1 MSYSNI
7 NDEVKMKKAP
17 SFRRCLFYAFLFLVG
32 NVLMDAYGYT
42 KLLKSQHFQSQYFEL
57 YYLGSLLAAF
67 LVASGQFVATVFYSW
82 HLNRDRAFF
91 YLFQFMLWLFVT
103 WLTFVI
109 HATFAGIGFHSV
121 PIHD

>member
-7 NDEVKMKKAP
+7 NDEVKMKKVP
-17 SFRRCLFYAFLFLVG
+17 SFRRWLFYAFLFLG
-32 NVLMDAYGYT
+32 GILWMDIYGYPKFFKT
-42 KLLKSQHFQSQYFEL
+42 QYFES
-57 YYLGSLLAAF
+57 YFLGTLLAAF
-67 LVASGQFVATVFYSW
+67 LVASGQFVATIFYSW

-103 WLTFVI
+103 WLTFAI
-109 HATFAGIGFHSV
+109 HVTFIGVGFHSV